1 VIGPQT
7 VTTKRIAIDSAS
19 VVSKTD
25 TSVAETPPVPSVPVA
40 APEESLVA
48 DTRAGL
54 RPAQMVERKLITLLK
69 SHAVPMS
76 HVQVVATGMK
86 RTC

>member
-1 VIGPQT
+1 MIGPQT

-19 VVSKTD
+19 VALPTD
-25 TSVAETPPVPSVPVA
+25 TSVLDTPA
-40 APEESLVA
+40 ASSASLAAHEESLVA

-69 SHAVPMS
+69 SSAVPMS
-76 HVQVVATGMK
+76 HVQVVATGLK